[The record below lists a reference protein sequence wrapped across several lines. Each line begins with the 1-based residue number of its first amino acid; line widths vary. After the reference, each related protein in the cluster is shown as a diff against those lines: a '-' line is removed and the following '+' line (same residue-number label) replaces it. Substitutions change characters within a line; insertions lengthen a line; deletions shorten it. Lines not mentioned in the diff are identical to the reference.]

1 MRIFVSST
9 CIKWL
14 SLLENPPFCSFRMS
28 NFCYFCSFRMSNSRK
43 KITRV
48 CHVEEFT
55 YLSVT
60 KKEGVSQT
68 YDTPSSLYKSLSIS
82 KVIHIYIMYIVVF
95 YSYLLKLT
103 EWLISAIS
111 GIEFTTCFKNMPMQR
126 TIPENITAAK
136 AIVKIVIIIINLFKI
151 YYLLFLKYEC
161 KVNTFLSNNGIFC
174 REISLQYV
182 FLDMGQPLVF
192 SLENDILLSDM
203 LFL

>member
-1 MRIFVSST
+1 
-9 CIKWL
+9 
-14 SLLENPPFCSFRMS
+14 
-28 NFCYFCSFRMSNSRK
+28 
-43 KITRV
+43 
-48 CHVEEFT
+48 
-55 YLSVT
+55 
-60 KKEGVSQT
+60 
-68 YDTPSSLYKSLSIS
+68 
-82 KVIHIYIMYIVVF
+82 MYIVVS

-103 EWLISAIS
+103 EWLMLAIS

-174 REISLQYV
+174 REISLQYA

-192 SLENDILLSDM
+192 SLGNDILLSDM
-203 LFL
+203 LFLWQ

>member
-1 MRIFVSST
+1 
-9 CIKWL
+9 
-14 SLLENPPFCSFRMS
+14 
-28 NFCYFCSFRMSNSRK
+28 
-43 KITRV
+43 
-48 CHVEEFT
+48 
-55 YLSVT
+55 
-60 KKEGVSQT
+60 
-68 YDTPSSLYKSLSIS
+68 
-82 KVIHIYIMYIVVF
+82 MYIVVF

-103 EWLISAIS
+103 EWLMLVIS

-182 FLDMGQPLVF
+182 FLDMGQPLV
-192 SLENDILLSDM
+192 LSCESTYKKC
-203 LFL
+203 LREE

>member
-1 MRIFVSST
+1 MRH
-9 CIKWL
+9 K
-14 SLLENPPFCSFRMS
+14 
-28 NFCYFCSFRMSNSRK
+28 
-43 KITRV
+43 
-48 CHVEEFT
+48 
-55 YLSVT
+55 SVT
-60 KKEGVSQT
+60 H
-68 YDTPSSLYKSLSIS
+68 PHLYINLSIS
-82 KVIHIYIMYIVVF
+82 KVIHIYNVYRMF

-103 EWLISAIS
+103 EWLMLAIS

-151 YYLLFLKYEC
+151 YYLLFLKSKC

-192 SLENDILLSDM
+192 SLENDILLSDI
-203 LFL
+203 LFLWQ

>member
-1 MRIFVSST
+1 MPSI
-9 CIKWL
+9 L
-14 SLLENPPFCSFRMS
+14 
-28 NFCYFCSFRMSNSRK
+28 
-43 KITRV
+43 
-48 CHVEEFT
+48 
-55 YLSVT
+55 
-60 KKEGVSQT
+60 KEGASQT
-68 YDTPSSLYKSLSIS
+68 YDAPSSLYKSLSIS

-103 EWLISAIS
+103 EWLMLVIS

-174 REISLQYV
+174 REISLQYA

-192 SLENDILLSDM
+192 SLENDILLS
-203 LFL
+203 FLLVLWQ

>member
-1 MRIFVSST
+1 M
-9 CIKWL
+9 
-14 SLLENPPFCSFRMS
+14 LLEEIGYVVETVSIFGRTTAVVRLHIS
-28 NFCYFCSFRMSNSRK
+28 CYTPT
-43 KITRV
+43 II
-48 CHVEEFT
+48 
-55 YLSVT
+55 
-60 KKEGVSQT
+60 QT

-82 KVIHIYIMYIVVF
+82 KVIHIYMYIVVF

-103 EWLISAIS
+103 EWLMLAIS
-111 GIEFTTCFKNMPMQR
+111 GIESTTCFKNMPMQR

-151 YYLLFLKYEC
+151 YYLLFLKCEC

-192 SLENDILLSDM
+192 SLKNDILLSDM
-203 LFL
+203 LFLWQ

>member
-1 MRIFVSST
+1 M
-9 CIKWL
+9 
-14 SLLENPPFCSFRMS
+14 LLEEIGYVVETVSIFGRTTAVVHAVAN
-28 NFCYFCSFRMSNSRK
+28 CYTPT
-43 KITRV
+43 II
-48 CHVEEFT
+48 
-55 YLSVT
+55 
-60 KKEGVSQT
+60 QT

-82 KVIHIYIMYIVVF
+82 KVIHIYMYIVVF

-103 EWLISAIS
+103 EWLMLAIS
-111 GIEFTTCFKNMPMQR
+111 GIESTTCFKNMPMQR

-151 YYLLFLKYEC
+151 YYLLFLKCEC

-192 SLENDILLSDM
+192 SLKNDILLSDM
-203 LFL
+203 LFLWQ